1 VIREDFEVIGVD
13 QYQLIRHLF
22 AVEGLSQREI
32 ARRLGISRN
41 TVARYC
47 RGEHMPW
54 QRQQSA
60 RSSPVVTQSVR
71 DFIQSCLEEDRQ
83 APRKQRHT
91 ARRIYERLRDE
102 LSFTGGESTIRRVV
116 AEIKAKLPEVYV
128 PLWFAPG
135 EAAQVDWGKATV
147 FIAGKPIE
155 ANLFCMRLCHSC
167 VPFVMA
173 FPSQREE
180 VFLEGHQHAF
190 EYFQGVPNRV
200 LYDNLRTA
208 VKEGWGKYAKE
219 QDRFKAF
226 RAHYAYDAVFC
237 NPGEGHEKGLVENL
251 VGYIRR
257 NVLVPVP
264 KVQTWE
270 ELNQLLLKR
279 CIDYRENHHI
289 RGRELSVKE
298 AYTLEQASL
307 TPLPIQPF
315 EAVKMADLKVD
326 YFATVPFEGC
336 HYSVPVNYA
345 GNTVTLKASAFWVRI
360 DYRGQEI
367 ARHLRSYHKGK
378 TCYDLAHY
386 LPLLEQRPRAVRH
399 ARPVQE
405 ANLPQDF
412 WRFYRNLKDPDAD
425 RSLVRL
431 LRLIVDYGL
440 EPVQKALHK
449 AMSHEQYTV
458 EVVEYYITENLQP
471 KRLRVFGPQVKPID
485 LTCYD
490 RLLRGGQVS

>member
-1 VIREDFEVIGVD
+1 VIGVD
-13 QYQLIRHLF
+13 QYQHIRHLF

-47 RGEHMPW
+47 QGGHVPW
-54 QRQQSA
+54 ERQSSV
-60 RSSPVVTQSVR
+60 RSSPVVTQTVR
-71 DFIQSCLEEDRQ
+71 EFIQSCLEHDQ
-83 APRKQRHT
+83 KAPRKQRHT

-116 AEIKAKLPEVYV
+116 AEMKAKLPEVYV
-128 PLWFAPG
+128 PLRFAPA

-147 FIAGKPIE
+147 FIAGE
-155 ANLFCMRLCHSC
+155 QTEVNLFCMRLCHSC
-167 VPFVMA
+167 APFVMA

-180 VFLEGHQHAF
+180 AFLEGHQRAF
-190 EYFQGVPNRV
+190 EYFQGVSKQV
-200 LYDNLRTA
+200 IYDNLKTA
-208 VKEGWGKYAKE
+208 VKEGWGKQAKE

-226 RAHYAYDAVFC
+226 RAHYAYEATFC
-237 NPGEGHEKGLVENL
+237 NPGEGHEKGLIENL

-257 NVLVPVP
+257 NVLVPIP
-264 KVQTWE
+264 EVQTWE
-270 ELNQLLLKR
+270 ELNRLLLKR
-279 CIDYRENHHI
+279 CEDYLENHHI

-298 AYTLEQASL
+298 SYAIEQAAL
-307 TPLPIQPF
+307 TPLPLQPF
-315 EAVKMADLKVD
+315 EAVKMTDLKVD

-336 HYSVPVNYA
+336 HYSVPVSYA

-360 DYRGQEI
+360 YYRGQEI
-367 ARHLRSYHKGK
+367 AQHSRSYRKGK
-378 TCYDLAHY
+378 TRYTLAHY

-405 ANLPQDF
+405 ANLPEDI
-412 WRFYRNLKDPDAD
+412 WRFYHNLKGHDAD

-440 EPVQKALHK
+440 EPVQNALYK
-449 AMSHEQYTV
+449 AMNHAQYAV
-458 EVVEYYITENLQP
+458 EVVEYYLTQKVQP
-471 KRLRVFGPQVKPID
+471 KQLKAIGPQVKPID
-485 LTCYD
+485 LACYD
-490 RLLRGGQVS
+490 RLLKGDQVS